1 MSTTEPNSAAA
12 LHARAI
18 LFDGLIVSKWS
29 PKIFDEMGLA
39 GLTAA
44 NCTCSVWENFQQ
56 TMSNIAQWKRWFRE
70 HDQRILQVRSVDD
83 IHTAKQQS
91 KTGII
96 LGFQNTSAF
105 EDNIGYV
112 QLFKELGVRI
122 VQLTYNTQNMVGAGC
137 YESRD
142 GGLSDWGR
150 EVLWEMN
157 RVGILCDLSHVGSHT
172 SADAVRESK
181 APVVYSHCLP
191 LALKSHKRNKS
202 DEELKAVADKGGLIG
217 VTMFPPFL
225 KNGPKSTLADY
236 IEAIDYVVNVVG
248 EEHVG
253 IGTDFTEDYDDEFFR
268 WITHD
273 KGNARELTKFGEILN
288 PEGIRR
294 LRDYPNLTQ
303 AMLRAGWSSKKIE
316 NILGLNW
323 LRLLREVW
331 K

>member
-1 MSTTEPNSAAA
+1 MSTAEPDTTAM
-12 LHARAI
+12 HTGAI

-29 PKIFDEMGLA
+29 ARIFDEMGMG

-44 NCTCSVWENFQQ
+44 NCTCSVWENFKQ
-56 TMSNIAQWKRWFRE
+56 TMDNIAQWKRWFRE
-70 HDQRILQVRSVDD
+70 HDRRILQVRSVDD
-83 IHTAKQQS
+83 IHIAKQQN
-91 KTGII
+91 KTGIV

-112 QLFKELGVRI
+112 QLFKELGVGV
-122 VQLTYNTQNMVGAGC
+122 VQLTYNTQNLVGSGC

-157 RVGILCDLSHVGSHT
+157 RVGILCDLSHVGAQT
-172 SADAVRESK
+172 SDDAVRESK
-181 APVVYSHCLP
+181 VPVVYSHCLP
-191 LALKSHKRNKS
+191 TALKSHQRNKS
-202 DEELKAVADKGGLIG
+202 DEQLKAVVDKGGLIG

-225 KNGPKSTLADY
+225 KNGASSTLADY

-248 EEHVG
+248 EDHVG

-273 KGNARELTKFGEILN
+273 KGWGRKLVDFGPIVN
-288 PEGIRR
+288 PEGMRTIG
-294 LRDYPNLTQ
+294 DFPNLTS
-303 AMLRAGWSSKKIE
+303 AMEKRGWPEARIAKVM
-316 NILGLNW
+316 GGNW
-323 LRLLREVW
+323 LQLLKDVW
-331 K
+331 RR